1 MDDVK
6 LTWHDR
12 KGIHGDGDLVT
23 RSECYLPDPFTEG
36 RLNRV
41 LIAISREEEDGQESR
56 YRLMLKQ
63 ATGPGYRSR
72 TFPTVEAA
80 KQAAEEL
87 AAGQAK
93 ALEEATAARM
103 STQGSGNRAIAS

>member
-23 RSECYLPDPFTEG
+23 RSECYLPDPFAEG

-41 LIAISREEEDGQESR
+41 LIAISREEDGQESR

-63 ATGPGYRSR
+63 ATGPGYTTR

-80 KQAAEEL
+80 KQVAEEL
-87 AAGQAK
+87 AANA
-93 ALEEATAARM
+93 ATETTENTGD
-103 STQGSGNRAIAS
+103 SE